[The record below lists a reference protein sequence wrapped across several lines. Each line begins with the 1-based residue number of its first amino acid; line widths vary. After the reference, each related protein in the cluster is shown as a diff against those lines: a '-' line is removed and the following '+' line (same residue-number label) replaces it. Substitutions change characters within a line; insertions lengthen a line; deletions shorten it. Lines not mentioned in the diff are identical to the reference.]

1 MDKRAQLG
9 TLQNVILSV
18 VVIAFLLGVGIVLVG
33 KLADT
38 TTDAKAKNATGE
50 IKNALA
56 DTVDWIPIIILAF
69 IVVIVIGAIFLI
81 ARYRAQQ

>member
-1 MDKRAQLG
+1 MDRKAQLG

-38 TTDAKAKNATGE
+38 TDDPKAKNATGE
-50 IKNALA
+50 IKNSLA
-56 DTVDWIPIIILAF
+56 DVVDWIPIIILSF

-81 ARYRAQQ
+81 ARYRSQ